1 MSFDKGALLKKLRLK
16 YGYTL
21 DYVGQH
27 IDVSRQTLYKYE
39 NNIVT
44 NIPYD
49 KIELLAKMYGVS
61 PSFIMGW
68 EQQDKNINNMNKEI
82 GQRIRKIRKA
92 NKLTLLEVAH
102 KMGLSE
108 GNVQR
113 YEIGKI
119 ENFALSTLTKF
130 AKVLN
135 TTPEE
140 LLGWVDKEDVTN
152 SFDYSYVDEPVSA
165 GLPENIE
172 AIKNLP
178 KIPIADVFMGKY
190 ARKQDI
196 LIMRVNG
203 ESMNKVISNG
213 ALIAVKTN
221 IELSNITNGD
231 IVVFT
236 YNGEYAVKKYYD
248 MDKFIMLRPSSNDL
262 RFTDLIINK
271 EDTNELRIIGKV
283 VMYNIVLE

>member
-68 EQQDKNINNMNKEI
+68 EQQDNINNMNKEI
-82 GQRIRKIRKA
+82 GQRIRKARKA
-92 NKLTLLEVAH
+92 NQLTLLEVAN

-108 GNVQR
+108 GNIQR

-140 LLGWVDKEDVTN
+140 LLGWVDKEDITN
-152 SFDYSYVDEPVSA
+152 SFDYSYIDEPISA
-165 GLPENIE
+165 GLPENIN

-190 ARKQDI
+190 ARKQNI

-203 ESMNKVISNG
+203 ESMNKLISNG
-213 ALIAVKTN
+213 ALIAVKTG
-221 IELSNITNGD
+221 IELTDITNGD

-236 YNGEYAVKKYYD
+236 YNGEYAVKKYYN
-248 MDKFIMLRPSSNDL
+248 MDNIIILRPASNDL
-262 RFTDLIINK
+262 RFTDLIIEK
-271 EDTNELRIIGKV
+271 ENANELKIIGKV
-283 VMYNIVLE
+283 VMYNIILE